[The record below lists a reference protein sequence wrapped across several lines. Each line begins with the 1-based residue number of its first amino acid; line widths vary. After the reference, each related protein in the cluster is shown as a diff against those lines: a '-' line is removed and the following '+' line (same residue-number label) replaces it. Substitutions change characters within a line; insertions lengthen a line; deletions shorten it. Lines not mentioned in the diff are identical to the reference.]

1 MFDSA
6 KLEASQRAL
15 ARSVDFLRFSAAAE
29 TKRVL
34 KARSELEA
42 SPYPWL
48 AEKPEE
54 LCLVLRACVDT
65 IRGGG
70 GAGVG
75 RGLRFGRGLEGTSV
89 R

>member
-6 KLEASQRAL
+6 KLEASHRAL
-15 ARSVDFLRFSAAAE
+15 ARSVDFIRFSAVAE
-29 TKRVL
+29 TNRVL
-34 KARSELEA
+34 KGRSELDV
-42 SPYPWL
+42 SPRLWL
-48 AEKPEE
+48 AERPEE

-70 GAGVG
+70 GTGVG
-75 RGLRFGRGLEGTSV
+75 RGLRFGRGLEGASV